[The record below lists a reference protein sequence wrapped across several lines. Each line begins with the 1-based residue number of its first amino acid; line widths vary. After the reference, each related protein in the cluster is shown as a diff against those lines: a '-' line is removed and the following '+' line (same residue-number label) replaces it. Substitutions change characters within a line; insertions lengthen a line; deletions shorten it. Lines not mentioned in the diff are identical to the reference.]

1 MRSKTLSRRRKL
13 RKQPKMQRVKVSGAA
28 ALPRIVVPKTAKK
41 RRRRNQR
48 RYRLPTEAIKKVVT
62 SARWLSLALLSV
74 CIWAFVVVG
83 QEERF
88 YLTSIPVAGNRT
100 ISSSDIV
107 YESGLAGIHVF
118 GADPND
124 AAERINQI
132 PGVISATV
140 TLEWPNKVDIQIGE
154 DSPIAFWEQ
163 NGKRY
168 WINESGMLIQSRSD
182 SADLLVIKSE
192 VNEPIEEKSYV
203 AQDVLIG
210 ALKLRELRPNIN
222 QLFFKPGIGLSYQ
235 DGRGW
240 RAYFGIGPDME
251 QKLVVYETVVE
262 DLLSRAVTPAY
273 ISVRN
278 QTKPYYMVKAT
289 S

>member
-1 MRSKTLSRRRKL
+1 MSKRRKL
-13 RKQPKMQRVKVSGAA
+13 RKQPKMQRMKASGAA
-28 ALPRIVVPKTAKK
+28 ALPKVIVPRTAKK

-48 RYRLPTEAIKKVVT
+48 RYRLPTEAIKKLVT

-74 CIWAFVVVG
+74 CIWAFVMVG
-83 QEERF
+83 QDEKF
-88 YLTSIPVAGNRT
+88 YLTTIPVTGNQT

-107 YESGLAGIHVF
+107 SNSGLAGIHIF

-124 AAERINQI
+124 AAARIAQI

-140 TLEWPNKVDIQIGE
+140 MLEWPNKVDIRIAE
-154 DSPIAFWEQ
+154 DSPIALWEQ

-168 WINESGMLIQSRSD
+168 WINENGLLIPSRSE
-182 SADLLVIKSE
+182 SADLLVIKAE
-192 VNEPIEEKSYV
+192 VDEPVEEQVYV
-203 AQDVLIG
+203 AEEVLLG
-210 ALKLRELRPNIN
+210 ALKLRDLRPNID

-240 RAYFGIGPDME
+240 RAYFGSGLDME

-278 QTKPYYMVKAT
+278 QAKPYYMANGN
-289 S
+289 

>member
-1 MRSKTLSRRRKL
+1 MSKRRKL
-13 RKQPKMQRVKVSGAA
+13 RKQPKIKRIKASGAA
-28 ALPRIVVPKTAKK
+28 ALPKVVVPRTAKK

-48 RYRLPTEAIKKVVT
+48 RYRLPTEAIKKFVT

-74 CIWAFVVVG
+74 CIWAFVMVG
-83 QEERF
+83 QDEKF
-88 YLTSIPVAGNRT
+88 YLTSIPVSGNQT

-107 YESGLAGIHVF
+107 SKSGLAGIHIF

-124 AAERINQI
+124 AAAQIDQI

-140 TLEWPNKVDIQIGE
+140 TLEWPNKVDIQIAE
-154 DSPIAFWEQ
+154 DSPIALWEQ

-168 WINESGMLIQSRSD
+168 WINDNGLLIPSRSE
-182 SADLLVIKSE
+182 SADLLVIKAE
-192 VNEPIEEKSYV
+192 VDGREEPESYV
-203 AQDVLIG
+203 AEEVLIG
-210 ALKLRELRPNIN
+210 ALKLRDLRPNIN
-222 QLFFKPGIGLSYQ
+222 QLYFKPGIGLSYQ

-240 RAYFGIGPDME
+240 RAYFGSGPDME

-278 QTKPYYMVKAT
+278 QAKPYYMGNDN
-289 S
+289 